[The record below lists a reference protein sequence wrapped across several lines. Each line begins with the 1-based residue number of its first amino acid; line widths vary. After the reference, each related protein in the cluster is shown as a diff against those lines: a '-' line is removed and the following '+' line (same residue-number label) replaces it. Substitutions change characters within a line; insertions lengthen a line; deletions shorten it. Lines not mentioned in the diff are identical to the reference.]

1 MSENRVNQPK
11 WKIEGAR
18 VYGMGHSFNCTNKVT
33 ATELHQILQQYE
45 LENTQT
51 TQIQINLDKLS
62 KQIIQLKLTINIL
75 SDEIKT
81 LQEMIT
87 DDGKN
92 R

>member
-1 MSENRVNQPK
+1 MKE

-18 VYGMGHSFNCTNKVT
+18 VYGMGHSFNCTNRVT
-33 ATELHQILQQYE
+33 ATELHQILQQYQ

-51 TQIQINLDKLS
+51 TKIQTNLNKLS

-81 LQEMIT
+81 LQEMMT
-87 DDGKN
+87 NESGN